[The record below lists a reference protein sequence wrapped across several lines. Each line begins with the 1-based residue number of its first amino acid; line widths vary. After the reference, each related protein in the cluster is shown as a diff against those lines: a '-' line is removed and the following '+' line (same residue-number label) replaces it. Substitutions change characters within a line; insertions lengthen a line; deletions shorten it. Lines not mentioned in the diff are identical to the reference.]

1 MLKFRR
7 RIKTVD
13 KKSVRELFKA
23 IEEQFNFDL
32 VELDRY
38 KEVVNR
44 RRNKSD
50 FIENSVSKQDFDL
63 IQEYLEIENEASSI
77 EMEEAFVRG
86 FSTAYQ
92 LLIDSLI

>member
-1 MLKFRR
+1 M
-7 RIKTVD
+7 VD

-32 VELDRY
+32 VETDKY
-38 KEVVNR
+38 KDVVNR
-44 RRNKSD
+44 RRSKSNL
-50 FIENSVSKQDFDL
+50 IENSVSKQDFDL

>member
-7 RIKTVD
+7 RIKMVD

-23 IEEQFNFDL
+23 
-32 VELDRY
+32 
-38 KEVVNR
+38 
-44 RRNKSD
+44 
-50 FIENSVSKQDFDL
+50 
-63 IQEYLEIENEASSI
+63 NEASSI